1 MLIIKNVRLW
11 DGTGSPVQ
19 EGMAV
24 AIEEGSIARVGRTS
38 EIGSSEGAEV
48 VDGHGMT
55 LMPGLI
61 DCHDHLNSFGY
72 GLADKWALNEPTSTR
87 HMRVAATLKQTL
99 ESGYTTVRDAGGLD
113 AGFRMAVEQGIV
125 PGPRLQ
131 VVLLPITPPGG
142 LGEHRSPSGHH
153 PPGPPDPSLPD
164 GVANGP
170 DGMRG
175 KVREMVR
182 AGADAIKTATTGGA
196 SSRPDFG
203 PSDHLMSREEMDAL
217 VNEAHE
223 HGRRVMCHAL
233 GGPGLRMAIE
243 AGVDSI
249 EHGTNLDEDPDLA
262 KMMADKD
269 IFYIPT
275 FSVYNYHR
283 ERGTPHGR
291 ERSAKLREHHISSL
305 ELADREGVKI
315 VAGTDAGG
323 WVHGN
328 NAEEIK
334 CLVESGL
341 SPESALKGATSRAA
355 ECLGLD
361 SDVGT
366 VSAGKT
372 ADLILVDRDPLAD
385 VSSLEWGKSVRLVL
399 QGGRIVADRMGK
411 GEQK

>member
-1 MLIIKNVRLW
+1 MLVIRNARLW
-11 DGTGSPVQ
+11 DGTGARAR

-24 AIEEGSIARVGRTS
+24 VIDGGRIAEVGRADA
-38 EIGSSEGAEV
+38 IGTAEGAEV
-48 VDGHGMT
+48 VDGRGLT

-72 GLADKWALNEPTSTR
+72 GLADRWGLTEPTSTR
-87 HMRVAATLKQTL
+87 HLRVGAVLKQTL

-113 AGFRMAVEQGIV
+113 AGFRIAVEEGLV

-131 VVLLPITPPGG
+131 VVLSPITPPGG

-153 PPGPPDPSLPD
+153 PPGTPDPSLPD
-164 GVANGP
+164 GVTNGP
-170 DGMRG
+170 DGMRA

-203 PSDHLMSREEMDAL
+203 PSDSLMTREEMDAL
-217 VNEAHE
+217 VSEAHG

-233 GGPGLRMAIE
+233 GGAGLRMAVE

-269 IFYIPT
+269 VFYIPT
-275 FSVYNYHR
+275 FSVYIYHR
-283 ERGTPHGR
+283 EHGTPHGR
-291 ERSAKLREHHISSL
+291 ERSANLREHHIRSL
-305 ELADREGVKI
+305 EIADREGVKI

-328 NAEEIK
+328 NAEEIR
-334 CLVESGL
+334 CLAEAGL
-341 SPESALKGATSRAA
+341 SAESALMAGTSRAA
-355 ECLGLD
+355 ECLGIEAEA
-361 SDVGT
+361 GT
-366 VSAGKT
+366 VEVGKT
-372 ADLILVDRDPLAD
+372 ADLILVDGDPVSD
-385 VSSLEWGKSVRLVL
+385 VTGLEWGKSVRLVI
-399 QGGRIVADRMGK
+399 QEGQVVADRMG
-411 GEQK
+411 

>member
-1 MLIIKNVRLW
+1 
-11 DGTGSPVQ
+11 
-19 EGMAV
+19 
-24 AIEEGSIARVGRTS
+24 
-38 EIGSSEGAEV
+38 
-48 VDGHGMT
+48 
-55 LMPGLI
+55 
-61 DCHDHLNSFGY
+61 
-72 GLADKWALNEPTSTR
+72 
-87 HMRVAATLKQTL
+87 
-99 ESGYTTVRDAGGLD
+99 
-113 AGFRMAVEQGIV
+113 
-125 PGPRLQ
+125 
-131 VVLLPITPPGG
+131 
-142 LGEHRSPSGHH
+142 
-153 PPGPPDPSLPD
+153 
-164 GVANGP
+164 
-170 DGMRG
+170 
-175 KVREMVR
+175 MVR

-203 PSDHLMSREEMDAL
+203 PADHLMSREEMDAL

-269 IFYIPT
+269 VFYIPT
-275 FSVYNYHR
+275 FSVYTYHR
-283 ERGTPHGR
+283 EQGTPHGR
-291 ERSAKLREHHISSL
+291 ERSAKLREHHIRSL

-334 CLVESGL
+334 CLVEAGL
-341 SPESALKGATSRAA
+341 SPVSALKAGTSRAA

-361 SDVGT
+361 SEVGT

-372 ADLILVDRDPLAD
+372 ADLILVDKDPLTD

-399 QGGRIVADRMGK
+399 QGGRIVADGMSQG
-411 GEQK
+411 G

>member
-1 MLIIKNVRLW
+1 MLVIKNVSLW
-11 DGTGSPVQ
+11 DGTGAAARK
-19 EGMAV
+19 GMAA
-24 AIEEGSIARVGRTS
+24 AIEGSDIAWVGRDS
-38 EIGSSEGAEV
+38 EVETPEGAQV
-48 VDGHGMT
+48 VDGRGMT
-55 LMPGLI
+55 LTPGLI

-72 GLADKWALNEPTSTR
+72 GLADKWALTEPTSTR

-113 AGFRMAVEQGIV
+113 AGFRIAVEQGIA

-131 VVLLPITPPGG
+131 VTLLPITPPGG

-153 PPGPPDPSLPD
+153 RPGPPDPALPD
-164 GVANGP
+164 GVTNGP

-217 VNEAHE
+217 VDEAHE
-223 HGRRVMCHAL
+223 HGRNVMCHAL

-262 KMMADKD
+262 KMMADKN

-275 FSVYNYHR
+275 FSVYTYHR
-283 ERGTPHGR
+283 EQGTPHGR
-291 ERSAKLREHHISSL
+291 ERSARLREHHIRSL
-305 ELADREGVKI
+305 ELAEREGVKI

-328 NAEEIK
+328 NAEEIR
-334 CLVESGL
+334 CLAEAGL
-341 SPESALKGATSRAA
+341 SPESALIAATSRAA
-355 ECLGLD
+355 ECLGID
-361 SDVGT
+361 SRVGT
-366 VSAGKT
+366 VERGKV
-372 ADLILVDRDPLAD
+372 ADLILVDEDPVAD
-385 VSSLEWGKSVRLVL
+385 VASLEWGKSVRLVV
-399 QGGRIVADRMGK
+399 QGGRVVADRMG
-411 GEQK
+411 ES